1 MGRCFILFVGLCVV
15 LLSGCS
21 GVDTALSEQ
30 EYLEKAKESLEQ
42 GAYNEAI
49 IALKNAIKSNPNSTE
64 GRYLLGELYVKVGS
78 GADAEKELQRAR
90 ELGVADVA
98 IDLLMGDA
106 LLQQGKVDEIIKSY
120 QINESGSS
128 QANVNA
134 SVVLADAYFQK
145 GDYVAAKVWFDKAQ
159 TFSADNERA
168 VLGLARLAIVARDYD
183 RAQTLIDSVMGGQG
197 QQSQRAWLTLVDLKR
212 AQNSTEEIIAGYQQA
227 AKLSKSKQDYF
238 YHVAMRGL
246 VSEYLQRNNPEKAE
260 TELSTLKKS
269 YHKQQFPDDIEMN
282 QIRAVLAYEQKK
294 HDVAADLTGKVLK
307 ADQNHLGAILLMG
320 AISAVKGQ
328 TEQAEMHLSKFLSQ
342 VPNNIVAR
350 KLLAYVQ
357 MNSGHS
363 AAAVDTLTPI
373 VKMAT
378 PDAETLSLIAGAS
391 LRAGDPKK
399 SAEYYQQALNE
410 NSDSSEMRAGL
421 AQSYLRMGEF
431 DKSISELNKIT
442 GEDAKIFATG
452 LATAEAYIAEKN
464 YPAAIERLK
473 VLEQGDKANPLPV
486 SLQGTVYSLMGNDD
500 KAKVEFQRALKVNAG
515 YGPAARSLALY
526 EISGGDVAA
535 AKKIYDSALKVTPSD
550 VGILYDY
557 AQIEMMGGEYK
568 NAGALLKK
576 AQSADKNK
584 DKAAVLLARLSLR
597 QGDPSGALS
606 ELRNLGNT
614 KNVAVL
620 AEMGNAQMMLKEY
633 VNAKSSYKKL
643 TEIEPG
649 SALTHYLLYTAQVA
663 LGEVKEANAT
673 LKVALQRDG
682 KHLPSLIAAVT
693 MALNS
698 GDTVTARDQLKKLET
713 LMPKGDAMVFLKGD
727 LAMSEK
733 KFSQAATLF
742 ADLYK
747 RNPNVD
753 LAQKLGQAYWVSGN
767 KAAAL
772 TLLTEAATKY
782 PQSTKIQYALATAYQ
797 EMGDLV
803 RAVDA
808 YKTAIRLDEK
818 NVAALNNLAWL
829 LRETDLVQARKYAE
843 KASELSPKNSVV
855 KDTLEDIKKRQG
867 H

>member
-1 MGRCFILFVGLCVV
+1 MGKCFVLVVGLCAV
-15 LLSGCS
+15 LLSACN
-21 GVDTALSEQ
+21 GVDPVLSEQ
-30 EYLEKAKESLEQ
+30 EYLEKAKGSLEQ

-106 LLQQGKVDEIIKSY
+106 LLQQGKTDEVIKNY
-120 QINESGSS
+120 QLNESGSS
-128 QANVNA
+128 HANVNA

-145 GDYVAAKVWFDKAQ
+145 GDYVAAKVWFEKAQ
-159 TFSADNERA
+159 TLAADNERA

-183 RAQTLIDSVMGGQG
+183 RAQTLIDSVIAGQG
-197 QQSQRAWLTLVDLKR
+197 QQSQRSWLTLVDLKR
-212 AQNSTEEIIAGYQQA
+212 AQNSPEEIIAAYQQA

-260 TELSTLKKS
+260 TELNVLKKS
-269 YHKQQFPDDIEMN
+269 YFKQQFPDDIEMN
-282 QIRAVLAYEQKK
+282 QLRATLAYEQKK
-294 HDVAADLTGKVLK
+294 YETAADLTGKVLQS
-307 ADQNHLGAILLMG
+307 DPNHLGAILLMG

-328 TEQAEMHLSKFLSQ
+328 TEQAEMHLGKFLSQ

-357 MNSGHS
+357 MNSGDS

-373 VKMAT
+373 VKGAA

-391 LRAGDPKK
+391 LRAGDPRKG
-399 SAEYYQQALNE
+399 AEYYQQALYE
-410 NSDSSEMRAGL
+410 NSDNNELRAGL
-421 AQSYLRMGEF
+421 AQSYLMMGEF
-431 DKSISELNKIT
+431 AKSISELGKIK
-442 GEDAKIFATG
+442 GEDANTFATG
-452 LATAEAYIAEKN
+452 LASAEAYIAEKD
-464 YPAAIERLK
+464 YPAAMKILQA
-473 VLEQGDKANPLPV
+473 LEQSDKTNPLPV
-486 SLQGTVYSLMGNDD
+486 SLQGTVYSLMGDD
-500 KAKVEFQRALKVNAG
+500 GKAKAQFQRAMKVKPG

-535 AKKIYDSALKVTPSD
+535 AKNIYESALKAAPSD

-568 NAGALLKK
+568 NAEVLLKK
-576 AQSADKNK
+576 AQAADKNK

-597 QGDPSGALS
+597 QGNPSGALS

-643 TEIEPG
+643 TEIDPG

-673 LKVALQRDG
+673 LKAALQRDG

-698 GDTVTARDQLKKLET
+698 GDHAAARDQLKKLET
-713 LMPKGDAMVFLKGD
+713 LMPKGDAVVFLKGD

-733 KFSQAATLF
+733 RFSQAATLY

-747 RNPNVD
+747 RSPTVD
-753 LAQKLGQAYWVSGN
+753 LAQKLGQAYWASGN
-767 KAAAL
+767 KEAAL
-772 TLLTEAATKY
+772 TLLAEAATKY
-782 PQSTKIQYALATAYQ
+782 PQSTKVQYALATAYQ
-797 EMGDLV
+797 EMGDLG

-843 KASELSPKNSVV
+843 KASELAPQSSGVQ
-855 KDTLEDIKKRQG
+855 DTLADIKKRQG